1 MRIRPDQARAVLR
14 RINPARMRRGR
25 PLGLRDSAILALSA
39 GGMSAAE
46 IAALRASSV
55 HVITGRVMIAAVRY
69 GDPVLVPMPADLG
82 ARLVAWLTDRRLWA
96 TDQFVFT
103 AFRGKLSTRGASAV
117 LDRHLG
123 RRRTRR

>member
-14 RINPARMRRGR
+14 RINPARVRCGR

-46 IAALRASSV
+46 IATLRASAV

-82 ARLVAWLTDRRLWA
+82 ARLVAWLTDRRLGA
-96 TDQFVFT
+96 TDQLVFT
-103 AFRGKLSTRGASAV
+103 AFHGKLSTRGVSAV